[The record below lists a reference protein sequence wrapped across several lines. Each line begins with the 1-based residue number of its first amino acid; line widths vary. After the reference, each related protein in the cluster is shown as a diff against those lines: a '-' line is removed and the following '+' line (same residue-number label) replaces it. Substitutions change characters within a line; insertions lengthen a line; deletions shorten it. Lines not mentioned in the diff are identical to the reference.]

1 MKILA
6 EKFKES
12 LSAVFPFIV
21 IVLVLHFTL
30 VPLEAIVLTRFL
42 IGAVAIIIGLAIF
55 LFGVDVGIDPIGK
68 HMGSSIAKTNN
79 IWFVVGAVL
88 LVGFFISVAEP
99 DLHILAG
106 QVDIVTSGVITKFSI
121 VLVVSI
127 GIGILL
133 SLGFLRILFNFPLN
147 KMLILMYLVIFGLA
161 IFSTDIFRAI
171 SFDASGATTGALTV
185 PFILS
190 MALGVSSMKKNSK
203 DSETDSF
210 GLLAIASGGAII
222 GVMVMSLFTGTKEL
236 TGTLN
241 TDPSAATGIIAPFLA
256 AIRTVAIEVFYAL
269 APIVL
274 IFLLFQF
281 FLNRLRKNQLRRIIV
296 GVLYAFIGI
305 TIFLTGV
312 NAGFMEV
319 GAFMGYQLA
328 SLDKPLLLIAIS
340 FALGFVTVLAEPA
353 VHALT
358 NQVEAVTSGYVK
370 KSTVLTAL
378 TLGIGVSVALAMVKI
393 LVPGLKLWHYLLPGY
408 AISLALTFF
417 VPKLFVGVAF
427 DSGGVA
433 SGPMTATFI
442 LAFAQGVAEAVEG
455 ADVLLDGFGIIALV
469 ALTPLITLQILGLI
483 YQIKSR
489 KGGLEEIESEHDA

>member
-12 LSAVFPFIV
+12 LSAVSPFMV

-42 IGAVAIIIGLAIF
+42 IGAAAIIIGLTVF

-68 HMGSSIAKTNN
+68 HLGSSIAKTGK
-79 IWFVVGAVL
+79 IWFVVGAVA

-106 QVDIVTSGVITKFSI
+106 QVDTVTSGVVTKSSI

-127 GIGILL
+127 GIGVML
-133 SLGFLRILFNFPLN
+133 SLGFFRILFNFPLN
-147 KMLILMYLVIFGLA
+147 KMLLLMYLMIFALA
-161 IFSTDIFRAI
+161 IFTTDIFQAI

-190 MALGVSSMKKNSK
+190 MALGVSSMKKDSK
-203 DSETDSF
+203 ASETDSF

-222 GVMVMSLFTGTKEL
+222 GVMVMSLFSGAKEL

-241 TDPSAATGIIAPFLA
+241 TEPSVASGVIAPFLT
-256 AIRTVAIEVFYAL
+256 AIRTVAIEVLYAL
-269 APIVL
+269 GPIVL

-281 FLNRLRKNQLRRIIV
+281 FLNRLNKNTLRKIIV

-319 GAFMGYQLA
+319 GALMGYRIA

-340 FALGFVTVLAEPA
+340 FALGFVTVMAEPA

-370 KSTVLTAL
+370 KKTVLAAL
-378 TLGIGVSVALAMVKI
+378 TRGIGRAVALAMIRI
-393 LVPGLKLWHYLLPGY
+393 LVPGLQLWHYLLPGY
-408 AISLALTFF
+408 AVSLALTFF

-442 LAFAQGVAEAVEG
+442 LAFAQGVAEAIDG

-489 KGGLEEIESEHDA
+489 KGGLEKIESEHDA